1 MLYIEHQA
9 LAAPDLYNQLTH
21 QTHQTKKPCS
31 PQCVS
36 SLPSLQ
42 SLSPSHSKLLDKHCP
57 LVHSNCVLRQ
67 FPGVCAYV
75 CAHVHVFKSKST
87 SPHNTHTQIFFN
99 HQFFN
104 NSVTRNKNLWI
115 ACIHTLY
122 RSHNEVLTAA
132 GCRATSGA
140 PGPVVLVATI
150 RALLDSVAAV
160 S

>member
-21 QTHQTKKPCS
+21 QTHQTHQTLLTAVCFVAPISAITVTVTLKAPGQTLPIGTLKLCTETVPWRVCI
-31 PQCVS
+31 CV
-36 SLPSLQ
+36 
-42 SLSPSHSKLLDKHCP
+42 CI
-57 LVHSNCVLRQ
+57 R
-67 FPGVCAYV
+67 
-75 CAHVHVFKSKST
+75 VHVFKSKST
-87 SPHNTHTQIFFN
+87 SPHNTHTNLLQPSGFQ
-99 HQFFN
+99 QF
-104 NSVTRNKNLWI
+104 NKNLWI

-140 PGPVVLVATI
+140 PCPVVLVATI
-150 RALLDSVAAV
+150 KAVLGSVAAV